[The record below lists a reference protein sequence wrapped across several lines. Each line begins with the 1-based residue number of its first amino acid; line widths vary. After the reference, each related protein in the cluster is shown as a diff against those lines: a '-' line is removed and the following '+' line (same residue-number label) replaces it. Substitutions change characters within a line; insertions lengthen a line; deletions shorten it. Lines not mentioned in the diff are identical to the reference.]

1 MEDKVCGG
9 GVSINTTTMRS
20 SLATVAVIAIYPVL
34 TSISSEPVM
43 LYNSSIDIKFMTEQ
57 KRSEFRDWVVTSIF
71 VFLLLA
77 KNDATTCWL
86 KIKVINMRT
95 IET

>member
-9 GVSINTTTMRS
+9 WGGLSINTTTMRS

-71 VFLLLA
+71 FFLLA
-77 KNDATTCWL
+77 KNDATIC
-86 KIKVINMRT
+86 
-95 IET
+95 